1 MARDPFAVPGEQS
14 ELTKWNYSNPN
25 GDNYQLSIRGDVV
38 KIAQVQVKNHMT
50 KEREWWP
57 DGNAKLNMLFIIQAE
72 DGNRYPFIFSPRST
86 AADAVKAAMKQA
98 GIPANSWANMAQM
111 CIEVSTE
118 EGKFYQG
125 NPRPWHVKILGP
137 GEAEFEGCEAYNG
150 PTKAEYEAKKLQQ
163 QSVGAMQQAMNPQ
176 QQWQQQPQYQP
187 QPQQQ
192 WQPQPQPQQFQGQ
205 GFQTPINVQNPQL
218 QQSMQRAQAAVQMNN
233 GYMQQQPQQPQW
245 QDDTSMFYDQE
256 IPF

>member
-14 ELTKWNYSNPN
+14 ELTKWNYSKPKEA
-25 GDNYQLSIRGDVV
+25 NYQLAIRGDIV

-57 DGNAKLNMLFIIQAE
+57 DGNAKLNMLFIIQAD

-86 AADAVKAAMKQA
+86 AADAVKSAMKEA

-111 CIEVSTE
+111 CVEVATE
-118 EGKFYQG
+118 EGQFYQG

-176 QQWQQQPQYQP
+176 QQWQPQPQYQP